1 MTDSNP
7 QHAYNAFARFLK
19 FWRQVHNISQEQ
31 LAERLGSSPRHISR
45 LENGGSQPSESI
57 TQEIA
62 RVFDLGERDRNHL
75 RIAAGFS
82 AQEHPIDFNAP
93 NMRWL
98 RKAMSMTLNALNPYP
113 TTLSDS
119 SGKLLMVNQGW
130 VNFYRQRID
139 KKTLDTVSNS
149 YDFLFSFIGTEQPH
163 SGNEDTLSL
172 MLMALKQNA
181 LFSDAPNDKAAL
193 EHYLRYPCVP
203 ADWQQRA
210 AKLEPMASF
219 RIHANYNGRLERFY
233 SVNQTVGALG
243 PAAYLAEPRLTIS
256 SIYPEDESIDLNTLS
271 KNKYDH
277 PLLCDSR

>member
-1 MTDSNP
+1 MTDTSTQP
-7 QHAYNAFARFLK
+7 TFKAFGRFLR
-19 FWRQVHNISQEQ
+19 FWRQVHNMSQEQ

-62 RVFDLGERDRNHL
+62 KVFDLGDRDRNHL

-82 AQEHPIDFNAP
+82 VQENPIDFNAP

-119 SGKLLMVNQGW
+119 SGKLLMVNKAW
-130 VNFYRQRID
+130 VNFYKHQISKED
-139 KKTLDTVSNS
+139 LDNISNS
-149 YDFLFSFIGTEQPH
+149 YDFLFSGIGTGTH
-163 SGNEDTLSL
+163 TTGFKDTLAL
-172 MLMALKQNA
+172 ILMALKQNA
-181 LFSDAPNDKAAL
+181 LLSDSAKDVAAF
-193 EHYLRYPCVP
+193 EHYLSYPSAP
-203 ADWQQRA
+203 KDWQQRA

-219 RIHANYNGRLERFY
+219 RIQIPYNGNLQRFY
-233 SVNQTVGALG
+233 SVSQTVGALG

-256 SIYPEDESIDLNTLS
+256 SIYPENESIDLGALAEQEC
-271 KNKYDH
+271 DH
-277 PLLCDSR
+277 PLLCL